1 MLFSEKDVHGRLYEI
16 AIFEIVLYPENMKP
30 IIGINLDV
38 TGGSPP
44 QAAIQ
49 STYFEAVQKA
59 GGIPVLLP
67 PMPDSDLDDLFRSLQ
82 GLMLIGGLDYCPTKY
97 GEQASSLVELCD
109 PRREDFDFRLIDRTI
124 SRTDMPILGICAGAQ
139 LLNIALGGSLIQDIN
154 SELPDTQVVHTIN
167 AGWQANPH
175 KHPIN
180 LKLSSQLG
188 KIYKSDRLNVPTSH
202 HQSVKK
208 LGQGLIAVAHADD
221 GIIEAIELEGRPFTI
236 GVQWHP
242 ERDFEG
248 NADLFKHFVQAASR
262 MHVQKAPST
271 SAKLSS

>member
-1 MLFSEKDVHGRLYEI
+1 
-16 AIFEIVLYPENMKP
+16 MKP

-38 TGGSPP
+38 MGGSPP

-67 PMPDSDLDDLFRSLQ
+67 PMPDCDLDDLFRSLQ

-109 PRREDFDFRLIDRTI
+109 PQREDFDFRLIDRTI
-124 SRTDMPILGICAGAQ
+124 SRTDIPILGICAGAQ
-139 LLNIALGGSLIQDIN
+139 LLNIALGGTLIQDIN
-154 SELPDTQVVHTIN
+154 TELPDTQVVHTIN
-167 AGWQANPH
+167 VGWQADPH

-202 HQSVKK
+202 HQSVKN

-248 NADLFKHFVQAASR
+248 NANLFKHFVQAASQG
-262 MHVQKAPST
+262 HVQKAPSRA
-271 SAKLSS
+271 AKLSGSKLSG